1 MAFVTQEDRKMAKW
15 ADYGISAVRYDS
27 NDEYIDQ
34 VKVHKDNGDS
44 IGAGE
49 TWSRK
54 EVLSKMDDS
63 KTFVTILKNDDK
75 WKKGE
80 DVHIITVEGRR
91 FLRTDANKKSKDNLE
106 NLPRF

>member
-1 MAFVTQEDRKMAKW
+1 MAFVKQEDREMAKW

-27 NDEYIDQ
+27 DDEYIDQ
-34 VKVHKDNGDS
+34 VKVHKDNGDP

-54 EVLSKMDDS
+54 EVLSDMDDS

-80 DVHIITVEGRR
+80 GVHIITVDGLR